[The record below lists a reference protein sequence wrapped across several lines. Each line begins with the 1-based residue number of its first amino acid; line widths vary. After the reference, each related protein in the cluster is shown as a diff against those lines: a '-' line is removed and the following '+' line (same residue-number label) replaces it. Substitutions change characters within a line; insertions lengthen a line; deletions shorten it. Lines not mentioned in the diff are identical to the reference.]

1 MKNHLLMSNLIPH
14 RISDFLKAHPPFSQF
29 DKATLTDLS
38 HRVRVVFLNDG
49 EAVDFSS
56 DELQGLCFVIREGAI
71 AVFDQQEN
79 LQQLVDKLETGDLF
93 GDEQL
98 FENQHT
104 TWHYKTTEDCLLYGI
119 PLDLLLTVLE
129 NHPTLTSFFPGNP
142 NLKLR
147 SSDNAGFFPEGDS
160 PYPDIQTVDHSKQLI
175 SCAPQTPV
183 REAALRMRKAGVGSV
198 VVLDDA
204 SCPIGIATDK
214 DFRNRVATGDV
225 ALDQPVQSIMNS
237 PVICT
242 KTGRSMGDLQL
253 MMIRHNIGH
262 LCITTDGTDRTSAV
276 GMVSEHDLLLRQ
288 SNNPA
293 ILAKAIRRAASVE
306 VLAEI
311 RGQLDLLAADYLSG
325 KAPIAYIARIV
336 TLLNDMLLNQILKLA
351 TEELSKAG
359 LQKPV
364 LDFCWIAIGSQ
375 GRGEQILRTD
385 QDNALVYQDPTEA
398 IAESA
403 AQYFH
408 ALAEKVVKAQ
418 EICGFEAC
426 PADMMASNPQWCL
439 PLKDWKRQFSSWILH
454 PTPENILLSNIFF
467 DYRAVAGKKELVD
480 ELSVHIRDNIKKQ
493 STFLSF
499 LALEALKNPPP
510 LSFFRNL
517 LLEKSGEHKDQFDI
531 KLRAML
537 PLADAARLLHLAGSP
552 DHNLSGTTER
562 FQHLATL
569 EPANRDL
576 YLQAAEAYETLMRF
590 RNAAGLAN
598 NNSGRYFFPK
608 ELSKM
613 EQLMLKNC
621 FQPIRD
627 LQNLINMRFQLSYFR

>member
-14 RISDFLKAHPPFSQF
+14 RISDFLKVYPPFNQF
-29 DKATLTDLS
+29 DKASLTDLS
-38 HRVRVVFLNDG
+38 HRVRVVFLNAG

-56 DELQGLCFVIREGAI
+56 EELQGLCFVIREGAI
-71 AVFDQQEN
+71 AVFHQQES
-79 LQQLVDKLETGDLF
+79 QKQLVDKLETGDLF

-98 FENQHT
+98 FENQFLNK
-104 TWHYKTTEDCLLYGI
+104 YYETTEDCLLYGI
-119 PLDLLLTVLE
+119 PLDVLLSVLE
-129 NHPTLTSFFPGNP
+129 NHPALTSFFPGNP

-147 SSDNAGFFPEGDS
+147 SSDATGFFPEEGT

-175 SCAPQTPV
+175 SCFPQTPV

-198 VVLDDA
+198 VVLDEA
-204 SCPIGIATDK
+204 SRPTGIATDK

-225 ALDQPVQSIMNS
+225 GIDQPVRSIMNS
-237 PVICT
+237 PVVCT
-242 KTGRSMGDLQL
+242 KTGRSIGDLQL

-262 LCITTDGTDRTSAV
+262 LCLTADGTDRTKAL

-293 ILAKAIRRAASVE
+293 ILAKAIHRAGSVE

-311 RGQLDLLAADYLSG
+311 RGQLDLLSADYLAG

-359 LQKPV
+359 LQKPA

-385 QDNALVYQDPTEA
+385 QDNALVYDDPEENMA
-398 IAESA
+398 EIAS
-403 AQYFH
+403 QYFRT
-408 ALAEKVVKAQ
+408 LAEKVVKAQ
-418 EICGFEAC
+418 EACGFEPC
-426 PADMMASNPQWCL
+426 PADMMASNPRWCL
-439 PLKDWKRQFSSWILH
+439 PLRDWKKQFSSWILH

-467 DYRAVAGKKELVD
+467 DYRPVAGKKELVD
-480 ELSVHIRDNIKKQ
+480 ELSVYIRDNIKKQ

-517 LLEKSGEHKDQFDI
+517 VLEKSGEHKDQFDI
-531 KLRAML
+531 KQRAML

-552 DHNLSGTTER
+552 EHNLSGTTER
-562 FQHLATL
+562 FRSLAML

-576 YLQAAEAYETLMRF
+576 YIQAAEAYETLMQF
-590 RNAAGLAN
+590 RNATGLAN
-598 NNSGRYFFPK
+598 NNSGRFFFPT

-613 EQLMLKNC
+613 EQLILKNC